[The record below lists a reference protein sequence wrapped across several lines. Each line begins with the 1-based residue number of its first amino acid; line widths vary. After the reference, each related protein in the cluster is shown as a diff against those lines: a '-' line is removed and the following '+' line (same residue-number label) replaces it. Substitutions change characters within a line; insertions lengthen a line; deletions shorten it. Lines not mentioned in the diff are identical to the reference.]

1 MNKWKFILGCL
12 TLLSFG
18 CKSQAN
24 LIQHAEPA
32 NWWANMQ
39 YHQVQILLHGKNIA
53 NYQVEAQGIQVLGI
67 TKTENPNYLFVTV
80 ETEKKAAG
88 IYPIRLKDGKKDIAT
103 FNFELKNR
111 REGSAL
117 RTSFTSQDVVYLLM
131 PDRFANGNPSND
143 SDPTTL
149 EKANRSLPGG
159 RHGGDIRGI
168 INHLDYIADLGATT
182 IWTTP
187 LLLDNDTTYSY
198 HTYGQSDLYKVD
210 PRYGTNEEFCE
221 LVEKAHAKGLKVIKD
236 EVPNH
241 WSYTHWMMNDLPT
254 YTWLHQF
261 PGYAQSNYR
270 TTAQMD
276 PHASKRDSKYCS
288 EGWFVRSMP
297 DLNQNNPL
305 VLNYLIQNT
314 IWWVEYANLDGLR
327 VDTYPYNEME
337 GIAKWTK
344 AITDEYP
351 NLNLV
356 GEVWLH
362 DQADISFW
370 QKNSPIA
377 AIKNYN
383 SYLPSVMDFTLHD
396 AMMEAFKEQN
406 QGWDK
411 GAVRFYEN
419 FANDFLYAN
428 SNNILTFFENHDTQ
442 RFNEVTKNPN
452 DYKLALSILATTRG
466 IPQLYY
472 GSEIGMRG
480 DKGKGDADIRQDF
493 PGGWSTDS
501 QNAFTENGR
510 SAEQKIYFDY
520 TKKLMNWRKN
530 KAVIHSGK
538 MTQFIP
544 ENNVYVYFRHNESE
558 KVMVII
564 NNSEKEETLNLSRF
578 EELLTNTNTASNVI
592 NGENYSTKDKEW
604 KLKGKT
610 SYILELK

>member
-1 MNKWKFILGCL
+1 MNKWNFAVGFLVL
-12 TLLSFG
+12 FTFG
-18 CKSQAN
+18 CKSQST

-32 NWWANMQ
+32 NWWTDMH
-39 YHQVQILLHGKNIA
+39 YHQVQILLHGKNIS
-53 NYQVEAQGIQVLGI
+53 NFQVEVQGLQVLGI
-67 TKTENPNYLFVTV
+67 TKTENPNYVFVTV
-80 ETEKKAAG
+80 ETEKKVAG
-88 IYPIRLKDGKKDIAT
+88 IYPIRLKEGKKEVAT

-111 REGSAL
+111 NQNSAL
-117 RTSFTSQDVVYLLM
+117 RNSFTSSDVVYLLM
-131 PDRFANGNPSND
+131 PDRFANGNPTND
-143 SDPTTL
+143 SDPSAL

-159 RHGGDIRGI
+159 RHGGDIRGMI
-168 INHLDYIADLGATT
+168 DHLDYIKELGATT
-182 IWTTP
+182 IWPTP
-187 LLLDNDTTYSY
+187 LLFDNDTTYSY
-198 HTYGQSDLYKVD
+198 HTYGQSDLYKID
-210 PRYGTNEEFCE
+210 PRYGTNQEFCE

-241 WSYTHWMMNDLPT
+241 WSYTHWMMYDLPT

-276 PHASKRDSKYCS
+276 PHASERDSKYCS

-297 DLNQNNPL
+297 DLNQDNPL

-314 IWWVEYANLDGLR
+314 IWWVEYANLDGIR

-411 GAVRFYEN
+411 GAARFYEN

-442 RFNEVTKNPN
+442 RFNEQNKNPN
-452 DYKLALSILATTRG
+452 DYKLALAIIATTRG
-466 IPQLYY
+466 IPQIYY
-472 GSEIGMRG
+472 GSEIGMKG

-493 PGGWSTDS
+493 PGGWKEDA
-501 QNAFTENGR
+501 QNAFTDAGR
-510 SAEQKIYFDY
+510 TAEQKNYFEY
-520 TKKLMNWRKN
+520 TKKLLNWRKN
-530 KAVIHSGK
+530 KAVIHNGK
-538 MTQFIP
+538 LTQFIP
-544 ENNVYVYFRHNESE
+544 ENNVYVYFRYNESE
-558 KVMVII
+558 KVMVVI
-564 NNSEKEETLNLSRF
+564 NNSEKEEIIQLARF
-578 EELLTNTNTASNVI
+578 EELLKNTTSAFNVM
-592 NGENYSTKDKEW
+592 NNETYSTQEKSW

-610 SYILELK
+610 AFILELK

>member
-276 PHASKRDSKYCS
+276 PHASKRDNKYCS

-493 PGGWSTDS
+493 PGGWSSDS
-501 QNAFTENGR
+501 QNAFTENSR

-578 EELLTNTNTASNVI
+578 EELLTNTNTASNVMT
-592 NGENYSTKDKEW
+592 GENYSTKDKEW